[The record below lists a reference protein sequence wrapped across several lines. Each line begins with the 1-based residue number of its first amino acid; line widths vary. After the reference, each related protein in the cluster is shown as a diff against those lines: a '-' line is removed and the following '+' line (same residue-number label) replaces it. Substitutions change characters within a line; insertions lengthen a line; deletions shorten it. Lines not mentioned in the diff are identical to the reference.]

1 MASFSLYLVLI
12 TKIELLL
19 IFVSLFSS
27 LKVKIYVNKKKK
39 KAINIKISDY
49 KFFSKKVDE
58 FK

>member
-39 KAINIKISDY
+39 KQST
-49 KFFSKKVDE
+49 
-58 FK
+58 